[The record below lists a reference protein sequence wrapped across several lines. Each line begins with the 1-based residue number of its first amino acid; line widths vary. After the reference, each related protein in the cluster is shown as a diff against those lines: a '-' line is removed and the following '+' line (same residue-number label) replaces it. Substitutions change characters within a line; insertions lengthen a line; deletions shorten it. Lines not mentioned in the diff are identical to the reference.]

1 MQSSELENVAANY
14 QFYLKRAIGD
24 LGGKQQ
30 ISDSYFTIAFSHRV
44 LALCELLMNA
54 DQERY
59 LYHLT
64 CAGQARLA
72 FLKEVAEKGLEAEPK
87 YLLTSKNQ
95 GFAAALVAGDL
106 KTAREIAR
114 LSAPEFSDGYEYEED
129 FLFYYFMQQFL
140 LQPTKG
146 VAHKPMLQRW
156 TKVLE
161 NAGSGYLDACE
172 GLASK
177 DAEVFQSGLEALVA
191 TREAEF
197 EGYKQLLTFDPG
209 LYACEG
215 KIFIEGLAVLRLAE
229 LVNIKLPD
237 LPLKLLP
244 RNAFVPMGKIV
255 PLVVDFLAT

>member
-1 MQSSELENVAANY
+1 MQSSELENVAANH

-24 LGGKQQ
+24 LGGKRQ
-30 ISDSYFTIAFSHRV
+30 IPDSYFTIAFSHRI
-44 LALCELLMNA
+44 LALCELLVNA
-54 DQERY
+54 DQQRY
-59 LYHLT
+59 LHHLT

-114 LSAPEFSDGYEYEED
+114 LSAPEYSPGYEYEED
-129 FLFYYFMQQFL
+129 FQLYHFMQQFL
-140 LQPTKG
+140 LQPTKKA
-146 VAHKPMLQRW
+146 VHQPLLQRW
-156 TKVLE
+156 DEILE
-161 NAGSGYLDACE
+161 GNGSGYLDACE
-172 GLASK
+172 GLVSNDEDTFK
-177 DAEVFQSGLEALVA
+177 SGLESMIA

-197 EGYKQLLTFDPG
+197 EGYKELLTFDAG

-215 KIFIEGLAVLRLAE
+215 KVFMEGLAVLRLAE
-229 LVNIKLPD
+229 LANIKLPE
-237 LPLKLLP
+237 LPMKFMP

-255 PLVVDFLAT
+255 PHVVDFLAT